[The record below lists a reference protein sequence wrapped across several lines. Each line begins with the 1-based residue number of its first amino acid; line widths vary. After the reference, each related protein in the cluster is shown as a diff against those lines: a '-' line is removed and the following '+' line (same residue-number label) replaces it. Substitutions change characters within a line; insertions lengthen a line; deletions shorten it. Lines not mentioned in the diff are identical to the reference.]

1 MDYVL
6 YHHGTKGMRW
16 GIRRFQNKD
25 GSLTPAGRKR
35 YAKESAELK
44 ERERAIKG
52 RERTAAKVAKLD
64 AKRAELD
71 AREKALSDPK
81 SKPASTAKPKTAE
94 VPKQKSVKDMSDD
107 ELRTAVNRLRL
118 EQDYRNLNP
127 QKVSAG
133 KKFTNTLVNQV
144 LVPAAVDIGKKAAK
158 AMLEQALSKA
168 TGMDL
173 SDKKDGKKKDDKKK
187 GDG

>member
-6 YHHGTKGMRW
+6 YHSGIKGMKW
-16 GIRRFQNKD
+16 GIRRYQNKD

-35 YAKESAELK
+35 YAAEAAKLRAREKEL
-44 ERERAIKG
+44 KG
-52 RERTAAKVAKLD
+52 REKTAAKVAKLD
-64 AKRAELD
+64 AKKAELD
-71 AREKALSDPK
+71 EREKALNNPK
-81 SKPASTAKPKTAE
+81 PKASPKPKTPDA
-94 VPKQKSVKDMSDD
+94 PKQKSIKDMSDD

-133 KKFTNTLVNQV
+133 KKFANTMVNQV
-144 LVPAAVDIGKKAAK
+144 LVPALVDVGKKAAT
-158 AMLEQALSKA
+158 AMLKDAVSKA
-168 TGMDL
+168 TGLELGGDQKKND
-173 SDKKDGKKKDDKKK
+173 DKKKK

>member
-6 YHHGTKGMRW
+6 YHSGIKGMKW
-16 GIRRFQNKD
+16 GVRRYQNKD

-35 YAKESAELK
+35 YASEAAKLKVREKEL
-44 ERERAIKG
+44 KG
-52 RERTAAKVAKLD
+52 REKTAAKVAKLES
-64 AKRAELD
+64 KKAELD
-71 AREKALSDPK
+71 ERERALNQPR
-81 SKPASTAKPKTAE
+81 KPDSSAKPKTPD

-133 KKFTNTLVNQV
+133 KKFANALVNQV
-144 LVPAAVDIGKKAAK
+144 LLPATVEIGKKVVK
-158 AMLEQALSKA
+158 AMLEEAVSKT
-168 TGMDL
+168 TGL
-173 SDKKDGKKKDDKKK
+173 EVKDGKKKDDKKK